1 MPSETGPGPWR
12 KLGAALLNA
21 TLMLVALILLLGVL
35 LVWQLRGLT
44 QDLRLGLRAEIAT
57 LAPQIDAARTSAA
70 EAMARLQDPEAQRDL
85 TALIDRL
92 DRLETQPQ
100 PQSDSA
106 LRALALAIIATAASQ
121 ILGPDES
128 L

>member
-1 MPSETGPGPWR
+1 MPSEPGPWR

-21 TLMLVALILLLGVL
+21 TLMLVALILLLALL
-35 LVWQLRGLT
+35 LVWQLRGLA

-70 EAMARLQDPEAQRDL
+70 EALARLQDPEARREL

-92 DRLETQPQ
+92 DRFENSPPPQ
-100 PQSDSA
+100 TDSA
-106 LRALALAIIATAASQ
+106 LRALALAIIATAAGQ
-121 ILGPDES
+121 LLDPDES
-128 L
+128 P